1 MKSER
6 AVTLMSLAIYI
17 ILIMIT
23 ITILTTVI
31 SNFQNNIKNIN
42 EEGTEISEINKFN
55 IYFLQEAKK
64 QGNHIESIS
73 DSEVIFS
80 SGNKYIFRDRG
91 IYLENA
97 EGTSINIANNIASCK
112 FSTKI
117 ETGKTVIIV
126 KIRPNNTNEKTNE
139 YVLSNEQIA
148 SNYEDESNYI
158 NGLTRD
164 VSLPDGWEIT
174 KKPDDWSDDET
185 PIKNGENVVVP
196 LPDGYDVSDKDG
208 EHTIEEGLVI
218 KDRKGNEFVWIP
230 VSDKFEPSYKG
241 LIGYSEPT
249 DLTEINTES
258 GAPQVPYDSQ
268 ETLDYYYGTGYY
280 NYKKDFAY
288 WTHYTEMVRSVNK
301 YKGFYIG
308 RYETTINEFNEVG
321 SRFNTTVLRANRKIP
336 HTNNKECRW
345 WGLYYSQRNSNVVGN
360 KKHVRT
366 NMIWGQQW
374 DAMLKYFDKVGKD
387 YSKWGTN
394 SAGVVNSGQAIN
406 SSGAKDIIY
415 NVYDLRT
422 NAYDWIAESNDT
434 LLDSHTLRGGYHFIS
449 LAASNRVLNS
459 PYLKYNDYGSRLV
472 LYLR

>member
-23 ITILTTVI
+23 ITILTTVV
-31 SNFQNNIKNIN
+31 SNFQNNIRNIN

-55 IYFLQEAKK
+55 MYFLQEVKK
-64 QGNHIESIS
+64 QGNSINTIS
-73 DSEVIFS
+73 DREIIFS
-80 SGNKYIFRDRG
+80 SGNKYIFRNNG
-91 IYLENA
+91 IYLENDIDN
-97 EGTSINIANNIASCK
+97 TSINIANNIANCK

-117 ETGKTVIIV
+117 ESGKTIIIV
-126 KIRPNNTNEKTNE
+126 TIRPNNTKEKTNE
-139 YVLSNEQIA
+139 YVLNSEQIA
-148 SNYEDESNYI
+148 SNYDDESNYI
-158 NGLTRD
+158 NGLTHD
-164 VSLPDGWEIT
+164 ISLPDGWEIT
-174 KKPDDWSDDET
+174 TKPDDWSGDET
-185 PIKNGENVVVP
+185 PITDGENIVP
-196 LPDGYDVSDKDG
+196 IPDDYYVSNEDG

-230 VSDKFEPSYKG
+230 ITENFDTSYKG

-249 DLTEINTES
+249 VLTGNNTET

-280 NYKKDFAY
+280 NYNTDFAY
-288 WTHYTEMVRSVNK
+288 GTHYSEMVRSVNK

-321 SRFNTTVLRANRKIP
+321 SKLNTTVLRANRSIP
-336 HTNNKECRW
+336 HTNNKGCRW

-360 KKHVRT
+360 KRHVQT

-374 DAMLKYFDKVGKD
+374 DAMIKYFDKIGID

-394 SAGVVNSGQAIN
+394 SNGVVNSGQAVN
-406 SSGAKDIIY
+406 SSGVRDKIY
-415 NVYDLRT
+415 NIYDLRT
-422 NAYDWIAESNDT
+422 NVYDWTAEANIAS
-434 LLDSHTLRGGYHFIS
+434 DSSRTLRGGYHFLNLS
-449 LAASNRVLNS
+449 ASNRFINNL
-459 PYLKYNDYGSRLV
+459 YLQYNDYGSRLV
-472 LYLR
+472 LYLK

>member
-55 IYFLQEAKK
+55 MYFLQEAKK

-97 EGTSINIANNIASCK
+97 GGTSINIANNIASCK

-158 NGLTRD
+158 NGLTRY

-174 KKPDDWSDDET
+174 TKPDDWSGDET
-185 PIKNGENVVVP
+185 PITDGENVVP

-230 VSDKFEPSYKG
+230 VSENFETSYDG

-249 DLTEINTES
+249 ALTGNNTES

-280 NYKKDFAY
+280 NYKEDFAY

-321 SRFNTTVLRANRKIP
+321 SRFNTTVLTAKGTFSQ
-336 HTNNKECRW
+336 TNSRESRW

-374 DAMLKYFDKVGKD
+374 DAMIKYFDKFGKD
-387 YSKWGTN
+387 YSKWVS
-394 SAGVVNSGQAIN
+394 SAQGRLVTSGRTFNNSGENDKICN
-406 SSGAKDIIY
+406 I
-415 NVYDLRT
+415 YDLRT
-422 NAYDWIAESNDT
+422 NGYDWTAETNVIDN
-434 LLDSHTLRGGYHFIS
+434 HTLRGGYYFIS
-449 LAASNRVLNS
+449 FSASNRIINFPTNNS
-459 PYLKYNDYGSRLV
+459 NDYVSRLTLYLK
-472 LYLR
+472 